1 MANAFPTS
9 PVIDLTQN
17 ESVKQTSSVT
27 PNPTSPD
34 FQLQNF
40 TLLTWNIDGLDP
52 KNLEE
57 RSLAVI
63 QFINTRKPDI
73 VFLQEVVP
81 ESHILI
87 AKRCTAYRNIFSR
100 YSATYYN
107 AILLLKERVRVVGE
121 CETVPFQGSIM
132 GRHYIYCDVSICSN
146 LPLRVITSHLESTRD
161 IGPTLI
167 RRDQLKLMSD
177 LIDKLNIPCI
187 FGGDTNLRDG
197 DVTEVGL
204 SPAIQDVWEYLG
216 KEKEHEYTWDTSVN
230 RNLAVP
236 YKAQLRFDRLFLF
249 HPNDLAAGLQIL
261 PTKFELVGKESLPC
275 GRFPSDHWGILAEF
289 MIIF

>member
-1 MANAFPTS
+1 MANAFPIS

-17 ESVKQTSSVT
+17 ESVEQTPKSS
-27 PNPTSPD
+27 SPES
-34 FQLQNF
+34 QLQSF

-52 KNLEE
+52 MNLEE

-81 ESHILI
+81 ESHVLI
-87 AKRCTAYRNIFSR
+87 AKRCTAYRHIFSGYR
-100 YSATYYN
+100 STYYN
-107 AILLLKERVRVVGE
+107 AILLLKERVRVVGD
-121 CETVPFQGSIM
+121 CETVPFKGSIM

-146 LPLRVITSHLESTRD
+146 QPFRIITSHLESTQD

-167 RRDQLKLMSD
+167 RRDQLKLMNG

-187 FGGDTNLRDG
+187 FGGDMNLRDQ
-197 DVTEVGL
+197 DVAEVGL
-204 SPAIQDVWEYLG
+204 SPAIQDVWEYMG
-216 KEKEHEYTWDTSVN
+216 KEKEHEFTWDTSVN
-230 RNLAVP
+230 NNLSVHF
-236 YKAQLRFDRLFLF
+236 KAKLRFDRLFLF
-249 HPNDLAAGLQIL
+249 HPNDLSAGLQIL
-261 PTKFELVGKESLPC
+261 PTKFELVGKEELPC
-275 GRFPSDHWGILAEF
+275 GRFPSDHWGLLAEF